1 MNWNRNLLCQQI
13 VTGAIALT
21 LISSMSY
28 SAVRAQTT
36 KLVSVIRFVPPPVL
50 TDRGA
55 TSGRQRGTASR
66 GRCKAFDQ
74 PLTALVPA
82 TKEAAGIQKDNP
94 ALDTYES
101 VFAKSTSEAPIL
113 WFYNPYVMSTK
124 LPIEFVLEDEQG
136 NLVYRTTF
144 ATAQT
149 QPGIISFG
157 FPPKAAALKVGKNY
171 HWYFSINCDDDAPAL
186 VHGWIQRVVLDPDQ
200 KSQVQ
205 KATAQQR
212 VAFYARNGIW
222 HDALTT
228 LAELRSA
235 NPGDAALA
243 NDWINLLHEV
253 GLDAIAKEPVVPCC
267 TAHKVE
273 TQRRTW

>member
-1 MNWNRNLLCQQI
+1 MNSNRNLLCQQI

-21 LISSMSY
+21 LVSSMSY

-50 TDRGA
+50 SDRGA

-66 GRCKAFDQ
+66 GRCKAVKQ

-82 TKEAAGIQKDNP
+82 TKEAAGIQKENP
-94 ALDTYES
+94 TLDTYES
-101 VFAKSTSEAPIL
+101 VSAQTTSSSPIL
-113 WFYNPYVMSTK
+113 WFYSPYVLSTK
-124 LPIEFVLEDEQG
+124 LTIEFVLEDERG
-136 NLVYRTTF
+136 SLVYRTTF

-149 QPGIISFG
+149 QPGIISFAL
-157 FPPKAAALKVGKNY
+157 PPKAAALKVGKNY

-186 VHGWIQRVVLDPDQ
+186 VHGWIQRVVLNPERR
-200 KSQVQ
+200 SEVQ
-205 KATAQQR
+205 KATQQQR
-212 VAFYARNGIW
+212 VAFYAKNGIW

-235 NPGDAALA
+235 NPGDTALA
-243 NDWINLLHEV
+243 GDWINLLRSV

-267 TAHKVE
+267 APEQVE
-273 TQRRTW
+273 AQSRAW

>member
-1 MNWNRNLLCQQI
+1 MNWNRNLFCQQL

-21 LISSMSY
+21 LVSSMSY
-28 SAVRAQTT
+28 SAVRAQTP
-36 KLVSVIRFVPPPVL
+36 KLVSVLRFVPPPVL
-50 TDRGA
+50 KDRGT

-82 TKEAAGIQKDNP
+82 IKEAAGIQKDNP
-94 ALDTYES
+94 TLDTYES
-101 VFAKSTSEAPIL
+101 VFAKTTSSSPIL
-113 WFYNPYVMSTK
+113 WFYNPYVLSTK
-124 LPIEFVLEDEQG
+124 LPIKFVLEDEHG
-136 NLVYRTTF
+136 NLLYQTTF
-144 ATAQT
+144 AASQT

-157 FPPKAAALKVGKNY
+157 LPPKAVALKVGKNY

-200 KSQVQ
+200 KSQVE

-212 VAFYARNGIW
+212 VAFYAKNGIW

-228 LAELRSA
+228 LAELRIT

-243 NDWINLLHEV
+243 GDWINLLRSV
-253 GLDAIAKEPVVPCC
+253 GLDVIAKEPVVPCC
-267 TAHKVE
+267 APEQVE
-273 TQRRTW
+273 TQSRTW